1 MNCTSTH
8 RTTSAWGC
16 NCQPTPTAT
25 TAHTDTTAPSQT
37 NAWRES
43 NTLWL
48 KLNAA
53 RAVTLAMCSAIEDT
67 NQDEGNF
74 MHGLA
79 TASTDAIEA
88 AMNALRDLERC
99 IQAAGPTTHHTAS
112 AEG

>member
-1 MNCTSTH
+1 MNCASTH
-8 RTTSAWGC
+8 RTTTSAWGC

-25 TAHTDTTAPSQT
+25 TATTAPSQS
-37 NAWRES
+37 NALNQS
-43 NTLWL
+43 SALWL

-53 RAVTLAMCSAIEDT
+53 RAVALAMCSAIEGASPD
-67 NQDEGNF
+67 QGEV

-99 IQAAGPTTHHTAS
+99 IQAAPHEPHHTAS

>member
-1 MNCTSTH
+1 MNCASTH
-8 RTTSAWGC
+8 RTTTSAWGC
-16 NCQPTPTAT
+16 NCQPTPTAH
-25 TAHTDTTAPSQT
+25 TATTAPSQS
-37 NAWRES
+37 NALNQS
-43 NTLWL
+43 SALWL

-53 RAVTLAMCSAIEDT
+53 RAVALAMCSAIEGASPD
-67 NQDEGNF
+67 QGEF

-79 TASTDAIEA
+79 TASADAIEA

>member
-1 MNCTSTH
+1 MNCASTH

-16 NCQPTPTAT
+16 NCQPTPTA
-25 TAHTDTTAPSQT
+25 TTAPSQT

-53 RAVTLAMCSAIEDT
+53 RAVTLAMCSAIEDA
-67 NQDEGNF
+67 NQDEGDF

-99 IQAAGPTTHHTAS
+99 IQAAPHEPHHTAS